1 MAIVTLDEIKKQLG
15 ITGNDKDA
23 ELQLYIDMLPQWLYD
38 ITGVWFGSLK
48 TETEIQDYRPVVFL
62 DNVYIKEVS
71 QIKQGRITDE
81 TTDADLSEVHG
92 YSVDSKTGRVTLS
105 TTGYKDQYERTDYD
119 QLHIT
124 YTYGLVDVPAAVK
137 MAAILMV
144 RGMMQEISS
153 GGVTVTA
160 ERVGNYQKTYS
171 VSKKEQTLLAPFVRF
186 LV

>member
-71 QIKQGRITDE
+71 KIKQGRITDE
-81 TTDADLSEVHG
+81 TTDADLADVHG
-92 YSVDSKTGRVTLS
+92 YKYR
-105 TTGYKDQYERTDYD
+105 Q
-119 QLHIT
+119 
-124 YTYGLVDVPAAVK
+124 
-137 MAAILMV
+137 
-144 RGMMQEISS
+144 
-153 GGVTVTA
+153 
-160 ERVGNYQKTYS
+160 
-171 VSKKEQTLLAPFVRF
+171 
-186 LV
+186 

>member
-15 ITGNDKDA
+15 ITGNDRDA
-23 ELQLYIDMLPQWLYD
+23 ELQMYIDMLPQWLYD

-71 QIKQGRITDE
+71 KIKQGRITDE
-81 TTDADLSEVHG
+81 TTEDSLSEVHG
-92 YSVDSKTGRVTLS
+92 YSVDNKTGRVTLS

-119 QLHIT
+119 QLQIT

-144 RGMMQEISS
+144 RGMANEISS
-153 GGVTVTA
+153 GGTTVTS